1 MVLPAPITKV
11 KCDKTLNFSSR
22 WYLHLDMS
30 LISKNLMRMA
40 GKHLLG
46 TWLRDPG
53 PGKKTWFIV
62 FFPSLYTS
70 FIPFLFFWS
79 LMKTAKS
86 FFSFFEGFLSQV
98 HNSHDPGKHSQTAQK
113 RWSNYLHITC
123 FSSFQS
129 QNRICI
135 YVLNILPKPTL
146 Q

>member
-1 MVLPAPITKV
+1 MTNDTKV
-11 KCDKTLNFSSR
+11 FVILQSNWCCLTMTKVNKCDKTLNLSSR

-30 LISKNLMRMA
+30 LISKNLIRKA

-70 FIPFLFFWS
+70 SIPFLFFWS

-86 FFSFFEGFLSQV
+86 FFSFFEGLLSQV
-98 HNSHDPGKHSQTAQK
+98 HNSHDPGEHSWTAQNGSVNK
-113 RWSNYLHITC
+113 K
-123 FSSFQS
+123 
-129 QNRICI
+129 
-135 YVLNILPKPTL
+135 VK
-146 Q
+146 